1 MMCPSRAAEA
11 GRFDA
16 GHTSLSGP
24 DTGACASLDTS
35 ASSCTPAVSALYQW
49 ASAKRQAK
57 HGAFVDLP
65 SVICVIDD
73 EALYARTGQA
83 SQAVVMRNSL
93 WV

>member
-1 MMCPSRAAEA
+1 MCPSCAAA
-11 GRFDA
+11 IGGFDA
-16 GHTSLSGP
+16 GQTSQSGP

-49 ASAKRQAK
+49 ASAKRQAN
-57 HGAFVDLP
+57 HGAFVDIP
-65 SVICVIDD
+65 SVICVNDD

-83 SQAVVMRNSL
+83 SQAVVMRKSL